1 MNILRWEHRKGM
13 KYIIWGSG
21 IRGQRVLHLL
31 GRERVDAF
39 IDLDGDKAGK
49 QCEGVMIYDAEIV
62 GEKFKD
68 CIYVITPWGYEEEII
83 KFLRNRGIN
92 RYIKM
97 GDLQGN
103 ITKDNFLKGY
113 TWDIPRDKCAL
124 YGIDLYNILLYEY
137 LKKNVVKDVFLIPG
151 EEAMVELIEIISEE
165 YSVISKEN
173 VPSGIKI
180 IVPSVQ
186 YKKLSGDFDN
196 VECLTSILKRGMPVY
211 NEELSKFKDI
221 HRGKRCFI
229 VATGPSLRIEDLEK
243 LEENKEITFS
253 MNRIY
258 NLFVKTKWR
267 PDYYVIQDYKAIE
280 DLSDEIANLNLPYK
294 FVSYRPESYWNNPIA
309 KESSIRFKLI
319 SEKYKEEMPNF
330 SSNIARGIFEGY
342 TVTYACLQIAVYMG
356 FKEIYL
362 IGVDFNY
369 SADVY
374 SDQNHFP
381 GYQSKNK
388 PVRLNEVR
396 PDLVALAYQKARL
409 YGEKHG
415 TKIYN
420 ATRGGKLEIFPRAE
434 FDSLF

>member
-1 MNILRWEHRKGM
+1 M
-13 KYIIWGSG
+13 KYVIWGSG
-21 IRGQRVLHLL
+21 IRGKRALHLL
-31 GRERVDAF
+31 GREKVAAF
-39 IDLDGDKAGK
+39 IDLDADKVGK
-49 QCEGVMIYDAEIV
+49 QCEEVMIYDAEIV
-62 GEKFKD
+62 EKNFQD
-68 CIYVITPWGYEEEII
+68 CIYVITPWGHEEEII
-83 KFLRNRGIN
+83 KFFKNRGIN

-124 YGIDLYNILLYEY
+124 YSIDLYNILLYEY
-137 LKKNVVKDVFLIPG
+137 LKKNVVKDVFLIPD
-151 EEAMVELIEIISEE
+151 EEANAELLEIISEE
-165 YSVISKEN
+165 FCIMPKEN
-173 VPSGIKI
+173 VPSEIKI

-186 YKKLSGDFDN
+186 YKKVSEDFGN
-196 VECLTSILKRGMPVY
+196 VESLTSILKRGMPVY
-211 NEELSKFKDI
+211 NEELTKFKDI
-221 HRGKRCFI
+221 HKGKRCFI

-243 LEENKEITFS
+243 LEEHKEITFS

-258 NLFVKTKWR
+258 NLFAKTKWR

-294 FVSYRPESYWNNPIA
+294 FVSYRPESYWKNPAAI
-309 KESSIRFKLI
+309 ESSIKFKLI

-330 SSNIARGIFEGY
+330 SSDIARGIFEGY

-356 FKEIYL
+356 FSEIYL

-374 SDQNHFP
+374 SAQNHFP
-381 GYQSKNK
+381 GYQSENK

-396 PDLVALAYQKARL
+396 PDLVALAYKKAGL
-409 YGEKHG
+409 YGKKHG
-415 TKIYN
+415 TEIYN